1 MSLLRC
7 VFVYYSPWDCQS
19 TSSGSSSGRFMPEE
33 YTKGMCV
40 CATIFGNVSFHIHSL
55 SNLNCCITSGSSRQE
70 VMGQV
75 LFSYI
80 NLTTVLW
87 AVSSFFFPN
96 AYNSAEKCNVFIY
109 GSSRYKSNIIL
120 LHILIALLP
129 SKCCNTDSTSVMS
142 GAYTCCVNSWILD
155 TFTQHMSPT
164 LNASYALQRFERG
177 NATCNRMMFDFY
189 LGLPHIHLFTHSL

>member
-1 MSLLRC
+1 MCLFTIALEIAKAHHQDLQVVGPCQRSIQRECMSVLLYLY
-7 VFVYYSPWDCQS
+7 VIY
-19 TSSGSSSGRFMPEE
+19 
-33 YTKGMCV
+33 
-40 CATIFGNVSFHIHSL
+40 ISFHIHSL
-55 SNLNCCITSGSSRQE
+55 SSLNCCITSGLSRQE

-87 AVSSFFFPN
+87 AVSSFFSPN

-120 LHILIALLP
+120 LRILIALLP
-129 SKCCNTDSTSVMS
+129 LKCCNTDSTSVMS